1 MKQIKLYSRDNFKD
15 WETKWEDVKPFKIVS
30 VSDDIELWDRAI
42 KINDT
47 YYRICVQQGNNY
59 QVKEILNFNLNK
71 SDTWGEQEIKCP
83 ICGYEMSDS
92 WEYEDDEGEEICG
105 GCGATLEWKRDVEV
119 TYSTEVKERVEPIIL
134 GEE

>member
-47 YYRICVQQGNNY
+47 YYLSLIH
-59 QVKEILNFNLNK
+59 I
-71 SDTWGEQEIKCP
+71 
-83 ICGYEMSDS
+83 
-92 WEYEDDEGEEICG
+92 
-105 GCGATLEWKRDVEV
+105 
-119 TYSTEVKERVEPIIL
+119 
-134 GEE
+134 